1 VLSRRVNEELA
12 GDDVSRRHEVS
23 TNPNDPAIPEGTY
36 QFVMAAVELNAT
48 DMLLVS
54 RTAVICPH

>member
-1 VLSRRVNEELA
+1 VNEELA

-36 QFVMAAVELNAT
+36 QFVMAAVEPNAT

-54 RTAVICPH
+54 RTAVMCPH